1 VAGVKI
7 TPAPLAG
14 AVDPG
19 AAPGDRSKRAQIMT
33 AASQCFLEVGFGAA
47 SMDAIAQRA
56 RVSKATVYAHFA
68 SKEELFGT
76 IIAER
81 CRTAF
86 GENSPIRLEH
96 ADVAAVLTAAGRRF
110 VELLLSAEGLAMYRL
125 VVAEAPRFPEIG
137 RVFYEA
143 GPAPLY
149 QQLSAYMAEA
159 DRRGWL
165 AVAEPRLAAEQF
177 LGMLKGDSF
186 LKRVLGLP
194 GDGEG
199 LEREIAAAVAVIMKA
214 YAPG

>member
-1 VAGVKI
+1 MALRPAAASELG
-7 TPAPLAG
+7 TPP
-14 AVDPG
+14 P
-19 AAPGDRSKRAQIMT
+19 DRSKRAQIMT
-33 AASQCFLEVGFGAA
+33 AASQIFLELGFGAA

-86 GENSPIRLEH
+86 GENSPLRLDH
-96 ADVAAVLTAAGRRF
+96 PDVAMTLKAVGRRF
-110 VELLLSAEGLAMYRL
+110 VDLLLSAEGIAMYRL
-125 VVAEAPRFPEIG
+125 VVAETPRFPEIG
-137 RVFYEA
+137 RLFFEA

-149 QQLSAYMAEA
+149 EQLSAYMAEA

-165 AVAEPRLAAEQF
+165 AVMEPRLAAEQF
-177 LGMLKGDSF
+177 LGMLKGEAF
-186 LKRVLGLP
+186 LKRLLGLA
-194 GDGEG
+194 GEGEDG

-214 YAPG
+214 YAPIST